1 MKDKRIFTGAATALV
16 TPMNPNGG
24 IDYTSF
30 EGLIEKQI
38 DGGIDALLVLG
49 TTGEASTLSDYEKQ
63 SLIEFAIDKV
73 GGRVPVIV
81 GTGTNDTSRTVE
93 LSKYAADAG
102 ADALLVVTPYYNKAT
117 ESGLVRHYLT
127 VADAVRVP
135 IIVYNVPSR
144 TGVNVGLSV
153 YRELVRHENIRAVK
167 EASGNV
173 SLAADILSEFGG
185 RLDVYS
191 GCDDLTLPILALGGC
206 GVISVLSNVIPR
218 DVHDLCDRYTR
229 GDKDGARRMQ
239 LSQIPLCRAMFSEVN
254 PIPIKRAC
262 EIMGIC
268 SSHARLPL
276 TEISERNGE
285 KVRAAME
292 AYGLI

>member
-81 GTGTNDTSRTVE
+81 GTGTNDTSRTAE

-117 ESGLVRHYLT
+117 ESGLVRHYLK

-173 SLAADILSEFGG
+173 SLAADILSEFGD

-218 DVHDLCDRYTR
+218 DVHDLCDRFIR

-276 TEISERNGE
+276 TEMSERNE
-285 KVRAAME
+285 KKLRTAME
-292 AYGLI
+292 AYGII

>member
-38 DGGIDALLVLG
+38 GGGIDALLVLG

-218 DVHDLCDRYTR
+218 DVHDLCDRFIS
-229 GDKDGARRMQ
+229 GDKNGARRMQ

-276 TEISERNGE
+276 TEMSERNEE
-285 KVRAAME
+285 KLRAAME

>member
-1 MKDKRIFTGAATALV
+1 MKDKRIFTGAATALI

-38 DGGIDALLVLG
+38 GGGIDALLVLG

-73 GGRVPVIV
+73 GGRVPVII

-144 TGVNVGLSV
+144 TGVNVGISV

-218 DVHDLCDRYTR
+218 DVHDLCDRFIR

-276 TEISERNGE
+276 TEMSERNE
-285 KVRAAME
+285 KKLRTAME
-292 AYGLI
+292 AYGII

>member
-81 GTGTNDTSRTVE
+81 GTGTNDTSRTAE

-173 SLAADILSEFGG
+173 SLAADILSEFGD
-185 RLDVYS
+185 RLDIYS

>member
-63 SLIEFAIDKV
+63 SLIDFAIDRV
-73 GGRVPVIV
+73 GGRVPVII
-81 GTGTNDTSRTVE
+81 GTGTNDTSRTAE
-93 LSKYAADAG
+93 LSKYAAGAG

-117 ESGLVRHYLT
+117 ESGLVRHYFT
-127 VADAVRVP
+127 IADAVNVP

-173 SLAADILSEFGG
+173 SLAADILSEFGD

-218 DVHDLCDRYTR
+218 DVHDMCVRFDE
-229 GDKDGARRMQ
+229 GDVASARELQ

-268 SSHARLPL
+268 SFHARLPL
-276 TEISERNGE
+276 TQISEKNDMRLR
-285 KVRAAME
+285 KAME
-292 AYGLI
+292 EYGLI

>member
-117 ESGLVRHYLT
+117 ESGLVRHYLK

-153 YRELVRHENIRAVK
+153 YREIVRHENIRAVK

-173 SLAADILSEFGG
+173 SLAADILSEFGD

-218 DVHDLCDRYTR
+218 DVHDLCDRFIS
-229 GDKDGARRMQ
+229 GDKNGARRMQ

-276 TEISERNGE
+276 TEMSERNE
-285 KVRAAME
+285 KKLRTAME
-292 AYGLI
+292 AYGII

>member
-81 GTGTNDTSRTVE
+81 GTGTNDTSRTAE

-144 TGVNVGLSV
+144 TGVNVGISV

-185 RLDVYS
+185 RLDIYS

-218 DVHDLCDRYTR
+218 DVHDLCDRFIR
-229 GDKDGARRMQ
+229 GDKDAARRMQ
-239 LSQIPLCRAMFSEVN
+239 LSQISLCRAMFSEVN

-276 TEISERNGE
+276 TEISERNE
-285 KVRAAME
+285 KKLRTAME

>member
-38 DGGIDALLVLG
+38 GGGIDALLVLG

-63 SLIEFAIDKV
+63 SLIEFALDKV

-81 GTGTNDTSRTVE
+81 GTGTNDTSRTAE

-144 TGVNVGLSV
+144 TGVNVGISV

-276 TEISERNGE
+276 TEMSERNE
-285 KVRAAME
+285 KKLREAMTE
-292 AYGLI
+292 YGLI